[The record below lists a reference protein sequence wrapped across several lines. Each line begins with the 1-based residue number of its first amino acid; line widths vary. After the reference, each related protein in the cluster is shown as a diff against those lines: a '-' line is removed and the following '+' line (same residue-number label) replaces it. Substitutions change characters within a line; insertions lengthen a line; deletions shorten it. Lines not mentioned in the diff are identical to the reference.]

1 MPSSFKEKLAANQL
15 VRIFAVGRIPSVVVV
30 DLFGLAGGFDGFW
43 IDQEHAG
50 LTYEQILILSTA
62 ARANDMD
69 SFVRMAPTDYALV
82 TQNLEAGAGGV
93 MAARIESAEHAE
105 QFVQWAKFAP
115 RGNRGMNTSGR
126 DALYTHKT
134 VGQFAADANRQ
145 HLIAIQIET
154 ARALAEADQI
164 ASIDGV
170 DLLFVGPSDLSQAL
184 GVLGQLNHEKVWE
197 GYRAVAAACRKH
209 GKHWGTVAA
218 TAEFGERALE
228 LGCRMISPT
237 FDVNALRRGIDDAK
251 RMHAKIFELRQ

>member
-1 MPSSFKEKLAANQL
+1 MPTSFKAKLAAGQL
-15 VRIFAVGRIPSVVVV
+15 VKIFAVGRIPSVIIV

-43 IDQEHAG
+43 IDQEHTG
-50 LTYEQILILSTA
+50 LPYEQVMLLALA

-69 SFVRMAPTDYALV
+69 CFVRMAPTNYALV

-93 MAARIESAEHAE
+93 MAARIESAAHAE
-105 QFVQWAKFAP
+105 EFVQWAKFAP

-126 DALYTHKT
+126 DAHYTHKT
-134 VGQFAADANRQ
+134 AGQFAVDSNREQ
-145 HLIAIQIET
+145 LVAIQIET

-164 ASIDGV
+164 AAIDGV

-184 GVLGQLNHEKVWE
+184 GVLGQINHEKVWE
-197 GYRAVAAACRKH
+197 GYRSVAAACRKH

-218 TAEFGERALE
+218 TPEFGERALE

-237 FDVNALRRGIDDAK
+237 FDVNALKRGIDDAK
-251 RMHAKIFELRQ
+251 RMHPKLFA